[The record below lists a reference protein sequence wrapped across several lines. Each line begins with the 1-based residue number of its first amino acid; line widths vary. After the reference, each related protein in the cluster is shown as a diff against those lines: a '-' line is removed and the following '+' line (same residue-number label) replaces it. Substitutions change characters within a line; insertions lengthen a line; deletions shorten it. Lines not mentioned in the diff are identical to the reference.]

1 MKKARET
8 YTIEQTMAN
17 YTNDISL
24 YRNTSKS
31 NVVETFIKII
41 YDRFEFSDL
50 MSIMDEYSPTDGR
63 FKS

>member
-8 YTIEQTMAN
+8 YTIEQAMAN

-41 YDRFEFSDL
+41 HDRFEFSDL

>member
-8 YTIEQTMAN
+8 YTIEQAMAN